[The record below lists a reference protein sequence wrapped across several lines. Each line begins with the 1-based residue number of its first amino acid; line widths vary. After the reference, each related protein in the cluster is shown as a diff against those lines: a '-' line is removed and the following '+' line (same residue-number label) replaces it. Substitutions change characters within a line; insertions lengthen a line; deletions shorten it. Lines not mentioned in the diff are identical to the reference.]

1 MDSNVLSSLCFSL
14 PLLYML
20 ITSFIPALAAAISPL
35 FHFDSPLAFFSSPR
49 EHRITSRPPPPP
61 PSPPSLCLFSLFF
74 RRCPLLISRCGTSLQ
89 HLPHPQCHP
98 AFHGRPVY
106 SCQWVLQ
113 VTPQHHSQRRDL
125 LCVCRWV
132 FIERWHITV
141 AELRYCLLQLL
152 LWFMNKRLTK
162 SPPKYIKLICYIF
175 IPWLSRN
182 FCYFHKSQGHGCLS
196 GCL

>member
-1 MDSNVLSSLCFSL
+1 MCFPLFVSRSLYFTCSSLL
-14 PLLYML
+14 
-20 ITSFIPALAAAISPL
+20 
-35 FHFDSPLAFFSSPR
+35 SSPR
-49 EHRITSRPPPPP
+49 SPLPFPPSFILIPLWLFSPLRVNTESHPVSPPPP

>member
-1 MDSNVLSSLCFSL
+1 MCFSSLCFSL

-20 ITSFIPALAAAISPL
+20 ITSFISPL
-35 FHFDSPLAFFSSPR
+35 
-49 EHRITSRPPPPP
+49 PPPPHLSFWFP
-61 PSPPSLCLFSLFF
+61 FGFFLLSAWTPNHIPSPPIASFPLSSLSLFF
-74 RRCPLLISRCGTSLQ
+74 RRCPLLISRCGASLQ

-132 FIERWHITV
+132 FIERWHITA
-141 AELRYCLLQLL
+141 AELRYCLRQLL

-182 FCYFHKSQGHGCLS
+182 LYCFHKSQGHGCLS
-196 GCL
+196 GWP